1 MIMISLIKGC
11 RVYTP
16 NDIGIKDILLAG
28 GRIEGIYDELKLND
42 NSIDIKVIDGAGRL
56 MFPGFIDSHVHI
68 IGGGGEGGFKT
79 RTPEIQLSSLI
90 ENGITSVVGCIGTDG
105 VCRDMNSLIAKVK
118 ALKEEGISAYAYTGS
133 YEVPVKTATGSIKN
147 DLMLIDEIIGVG
159 EIALSDHRS
168 SQPSFD
174 SFVNLV
180 AQSRVGGLL
189 SSKSGIVNVHLGE
202 GMKRLKYLFDL
213 IEQTEIPTE
222 QMLPTHI
229 NRNRELFEIGLEYV
243 EKGGYIDLTTSC
255 DLDHMENG
263 ELRAGE
269 GLKLFLDKGL
279 PENHITFSSDGNGS
293 MPRFDENGKLDGL
306 GICSVSSLYREV
318 KSAITEYNV
327 SIEKAVSVVTSNVAD
342 LLKLHNKGR
351 IEKEKD
357 ADIVIVNSESMDID
371 MVFAKGIMVVENGK
385 AIVKGTFEY

>member
-1 MIMISLIKGC
+1 MISLIKGC

-16 NDIGIKDILLAG
+16 TDIGIKDVLLAG
-28 GRIEGIYDELKLND
+28 DKIEGIYDEIKID
-42 NSIDIKVIDGAGRL
+42 NIPVEINVIEGNGKL

-68 IGGGGEGGFKT
+68 IGGGGEGGYHT

-133 YEVPVKTATGSIKN
+133 YEVPVKTATDSIKS
-147 DLMLIDEIIGVG
+147 DLMLIEEIIGVG

-174 SFVNLV
+174 AFVNLV

-189 SSKSGIVNVHLGE
+189 SGKAGVVNVHLGE

-222 QMLPTHI
+222 QLLPTHI
-229 NRNRELFEIGLEYV
+229 NRNLELFEMGMEYV
-243 EKGGYIDLTTSC
+243 NKGGYIDLTTSC
-255 DLDHMENG
+255 DLEHMENG

-269 GLKLFLDKGL
+269 GLKKFLDRGL
-279 PENHITFSSDGNGS
+279 PIDHVTFSSDGNGS
-293 MPRFDENGKLDGL
+293 MPRFDENGKLAGL

-318 KSAITEYNV
+318 KFAVDECNV
-327 SIEKAVSVVTSNVAD
+327 PIEKAISVITSNVARI
-342 LLKLHNKGR
+342 LKLKNKGT
-351 IEKEKD
+351 IEIGKD
-357 ADIVIVNSESMDID
+357 ADIVIVDKENLNVDI
-371 MVFAKGIMVVENGK
+371 VIAKGRVMVEKGK
-385 AIVKGTFEY
+385 AIIKGTFE